1 MVFFFGSP
9 LASCSSST
17 MSLSSSS
24 SYWSRISELLAAG
37 SVFLPLHI
45 ALACLLAGWC
55 DDSAML
61 RVTDSAFRYAKFPMS
76 NIRLLLRQCMPYLML
91 AALILNNYRLSETS
105 GSSDHLHWRN
115 HRQPHEQTANTNL
128 HFEAQAHIAECP
140 NNRQPNRV
148 KPIAIWRICA
158 NLFLG

>member
-1 MVFFFGSP
+1 MKLTYHHTSMVFFFGSP

-115 HRQPHEQTANTNL
+115 HRQTRANCK
-128 HFEAQAHIAECP
+128 H
-140 NNRQPNRV
+140 
-148 KPIAIWRICA
+148 KPPFRSTSAYRRMSK
-158 NLFLG
+158 